1 MQNLLNRQ
9 VLLRSRP
16 KGEPTVSDF
25 ELVESP
31 LPVPGEGEILC
42 RTIYLSLDPYMRGRM
57 NEGRSYTGGMNPALG
72 SVMVGGT
79 VSEVIESRNPAFP
92 KGGFVLGFN
101 GSQAYA
107 VSSGAG
113 LRKLDPKAAPIT
125 TAVGILGMPGLT
137 AYVGLLDIGRPKE
150 GETVVVSAAAG
161 AVGSI
166 AGQIAKIKGCRVV
179 GTAGSDEKCA
189 YVVNDLGFDACINYK
204 TADLKEA
211 LKAGCPNGID
221 VYFDNVGGPVL
232 EAVLK
237 RINVHARIP
246 LIGLISQ
253 YCDAKPRPGPNLG
266 SVLATRALIQ
276 GMIIFDHTDRMPD
289 FLREMSQWLREGK
302 IRYREDIIQGLE
314 NAPRA
319 FIGLLQGENIGKRIV
334 QVAPDPTR
342 NMAQTLLSVPAQAG
356 VPVPHKEKR

>member
-1 MQNLLNRQ
+1 MNASNTQVIFKSRPEGFPSESNFEIVQTPVPAVGDGQ
-9 VLLRSRP
+9 VLR
-16 KGEPTVSDF
+16 K
-25 ELVESP
+25 
-31 LPVPGEGEILC
+31 
-42 RTIYLSLDPYMRGRM
+42 TIYLSVDPYMRGRM
-57 NEGRSYTGGMNPALG
+57 STARSYAEPAKLG
-72 SVMVGGT
+72 EPMVGST
-79 VSEVIESRNPAFP
+79 ISEVIESKNPRYRA
-92 KGGFVLGFN
+92 GDYVLGFD
-101 GSQAYA
+101 GWQAYA
-107 VSSGAG
+107 VSDGKG
-113 LRKLDPKAAPIT
+113 LRKLDPAQAPIT
-125 TAVGILGMPGLT
+125 TAVGVLGMPGLT

-189 YVVNDLGFDACINYK
+189 YVVNELGFDACINYK

-211 LKAGCPNGID
+211 LKAACPNGID
-221 VYFDNVGGPVL
+221 IYFDNVGGAVL

-266 SVLATRALIQ
+266 SVLANRALIQ

-289 FLREMSQWLREGK
+289 FLRDISQWLREGRV
-302 IRYREDIIQGLE
+302 RYREDIVQRLE

-319 FIGLLQGENIGKRIV
+319 FIGLLRGENIGKRIV
-334 QVAPDPTR
+334 QIAPDPTR
-342 NMAQTLLSVPAQAG
+342 
-356 VPVPHKEKR
+356 KEKR